1 MMDWSDDGFVGE
13 RVGGGLE
20 SQGIG
25 WVEWVG
31 GWQRVW
37 RCVHTVR
44 VGGWWVGDEWVG
56 WGLLRGVGDELV
68 DASAS
73 LTTSTPIG
81 T

>member
-1 MMDWSDDGFVGE
+1 M
-13 RVGGGLE
+13 GG
-20 SQGIG
+20 
-25 WVEWVG
+25 VG
-31 GWQRVW
+31 GWVAYATRVALW
-37 RCVHTVR
+37 